1 MDFTT
6 FTFQTELEPNKAIAK
21 LIEVLDLQNLQFM
34 TSQKLNDLGNPP
46 YAVDAV
52 TMTGEPNYVKLGL
65 KKMRDTIINYF
76 NDYVNSEE
84 SIDTKILMLSE
95 VEILLSEKLFY
106 WDIRFPELYDG
117 PLKFDLIDLDNNLK
131 VVVFTE
137 LVVSDAIK
145 KEIVEHHNVRIA
157 FFELLI
163 KQISL
168 LIKKAYYHN
177 INYSID
183 DNANFKSIDLLE
195 VWIGLKE
202 MGLLEGNK
210 KNETKIRK
218 DFFKLFGLPEIQ
230 YNDKHNQIKTRQQ
243 PKFIFLE
250 KMHTALKNSYEK

>member
-1 MDFTT
+1 MDLLN
-6 FTFQTELEPNKAIAK
+6 FTFPIELEPNKAIAK
-21 LIEVLDLQNLQFM
+21 LIDVLDLQNLQFM
-34 TSQKLNDLGNPP
+34 TVRKFEDLEPPP
-46 YAVDAV
+46 YIVDAV
-52 TMTGEPNYVKLGL
+52 TMTGRPSFVNSRL
-65 KKMRDTIINYF
+65 KEMRDRIIEYF
-76 NDYVNSEE
+76 NEYANSLE
-84 SIDTKILMLSE
+84 SIDTKIQVLSQT
-95 VEILLSEKLFY
+95 EILLTEKLFY
-106 WDIRFPELYDG
+106 WDLEFPELYDG

-183 DNANFKSIDLLE
+183 DNTNFKSIDLLE

-210 KNETKIRK
+210 KNEVKIRK
-218 DFFKLFGLPEIQ
+218 DFFNLFGLPEIQ

-250 KMHTALKNSYEK
+250 KMHTALKNAYEK